1 MDARIFSSCLNPFLL
16 SFRVVS
22 EKSLFRA
29 EGKICL
35 RFPSSV
41 QGDKKIVEGGGSVSR
56 TGENLG

>member
-1 MDARIFSSCLNPFLL
+1 MPGFFFLPESISL
-16 SFRVVS
+16 VIRVVS

-41 QGDKKIVEGGGSVSR
+41 QGDKKIVESGGSVSR